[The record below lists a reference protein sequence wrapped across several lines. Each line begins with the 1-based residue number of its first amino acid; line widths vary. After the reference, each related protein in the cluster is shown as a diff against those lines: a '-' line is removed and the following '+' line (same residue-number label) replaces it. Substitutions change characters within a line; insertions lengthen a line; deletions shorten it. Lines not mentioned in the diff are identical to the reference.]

1 MADRWYACCE
11 IWPWRP
17 EVLPDCAEKEELL
30 GVVAAHPA
38 LFSGG
43 DARVKDDPQRGPVLV
58 LEDDQASYGVAQFKQ
73 TDGIPELC
81 RALGLA
87 YLLFDD
93 GRYEYN
99 GSEEAWA
106 PGMAAPRRRARLASG
121 TVALPVDEF
130 ARLAER
136 SDNAEQLVQLVRAY
150 FA

>member
-1 MADRWYACCE
+1 MADHWYACCE

-17 EVLPDCAEKEELL
+17 EVLPDSAEKEELL
-30 GVVAAHPA
+30 GVVAAYPA

-58 LEDDQASYGVAQFKQ
+58 LEDDQASYGVAQFDQ

-81 RALGLA
+81 RTLGLA

-93 GRYEYN
+93 GRYEYD
-99 GSEEAWA
+99 GSEETWG
-106 PGMAAPRRRARLASG
+106 PGMGAPRVRARLASG
-121 TVALPVDEF
+121 TIALSAHEFVALAGRAGGDVE
-130 ARLAER
+130 LA
-136 SDNAEQLVQLVRAY
+136 QLVRAY